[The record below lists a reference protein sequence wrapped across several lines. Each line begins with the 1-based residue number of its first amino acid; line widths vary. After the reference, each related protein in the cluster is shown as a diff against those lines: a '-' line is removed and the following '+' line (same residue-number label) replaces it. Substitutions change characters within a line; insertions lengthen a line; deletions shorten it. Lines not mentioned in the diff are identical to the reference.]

1 MKARHYLSRIAL
13 VLAVA
18 AVSAP
23 LAQANSP
30 DDWFRDPGATR
41 QGLASAPRAI
51 VVDDW
56 FRSPAAPRTLAG
68 TASSSVAVDDY
79 FRNGSIGA
87 VASPQSPVAVDDYFR
102 SAPSIAKATRPQ
114 SPAAVDDY
122 FRTPALVPAGG
133 SGFDWGDAGIGAA
146 SGFGLALAL
155 AGLGLVVLRHRM
167 GETKT
172 GTAATVPS

>member
-23 LAQANSP
+23 LAQASSP
-30 DDWFRDPGATR
+30 DDWFRDAGAIR
-41 QGLASAPRAI
+41 HRVASAPGPVAI
-51 VVDDW
+51 DDW
-56 FRSPAAPRTLAG
+56 FRSSGTPRTLAG
-68 TASSSVAVDDY
+68 IATSSVAVDDY
-79 FRNGSIGA
+79 FRGAGSTSQ
-87 VASPQSPVAVDDYFR
+87 V
-102 SAPSIAKATRPQ
+102 TRQ

-122 FRTPALVPAGG
+122 FRTPALVSAGG
-133 SGFDWGDAGIGAA
+133 SGFDWGDAGIGAG

-155 AGLGLVVLRHRM
+155 AGLGLIVLRRRM